1 METTHQ
7 LTKIYQQLQRAL
19 TEVTNL
25 QIQVMDMKDQL
36 SLMSRQVGEMCW
48 AIDWI
53 IELQPLVE
61 QFEGVDT
68 ARHGMSLDGMLTLW
82 SSDSCNR

>member
-1 METTHQ
+1 
-7 LTKIYQQLQRAL
+7 
-19 TEVTNL
+19 
-25 QIQVMDMKDQL
+25 
-36 SLMSRQVGEMCW
+36 MSRQVGEMCW
-48 AIDWI
+48 SIDWI

-68 ARHGMSLDGMLTLW
+68 ARHRMLTLW

>member
-1 METTHQ
+1 
-7 LTKIYQQLQRAL
+7 
-19 TEVTNL
+19 
-25 QIQVMDMKDQL
+25 
-36 SLMSRQVGEMCW
+36 MSRQVGEMC
-48 AIDWI
+48 WI

>member
-1 METTHQ
+1 MSPT
-7 LTKIYQQLQRAL
+7 
-19 TEVTNL
+19 
-25 QIQVMDMKDQL
+25 
-36 SLMSRQVGEMCW
+36 SRQVCEMCW

>member
-1 METTHQ
+1 
-7 LTKIYQQLQRAL
+7 
-19 TEVTNL
+19 
-25 QIQVMDMKDQL
+25 
-36 SLMSRQVGEMCW
+36 MSRQVGEMCW

-68 ARHGMSLDGMLTLW
+68 ARHVTGRHVDPLEQRLLQPVGQGLAYFRIAVT
-82 SSDSCNR
+82 